1 MNSTR
6 TFLVL
11 NVAVSIAIVVSATS
25 IVGCGQSSSGE
36 RTPPPPPVVRVATP
50 LQREIVEWKE
60 FTGRLEAVDFVE
72 IRSRVSGYLHSMH
85 FSEGQ
90 DVDEGTLLFVV
101 DPRPFQAELEKAEA
115 ALAEA
120 EARVEQSNAQLEQ
133 AIAMKETSDA
143 QLEFA
148 TAEMERQRALEARNA
163 TSQSEVDQARN
174 ELHKAKASLESA
186 NAGIASAK
194 GAIAT
199 SEAAVV
205 TAEAAVNEAKL
216 NLGYTKITAPISGRI
231 SRRYVTEGNLISG
244 GSEQS
249 TLLTTIVSR
258 DPIYFLFDASEQEV
272 LRFQRMVLQGE
283 RRDVREVNYPVH
295 LALADETGYPHQG
308 YLDFV
313 DNRFDPR
320 TATMTARAMFPNP
333 NGILTPGMF
342 GKMQI
347 ATSLPHEAL
356 LIPDTA
362 IGADQ
367 AENFVYVIE
376 EDNTAR
382 LQVVETGPLA
392 LGLRVIRSGITATDR
407 IVVGGIQRV
416 RPGAVV
422 QAESEQIVADES
434 DMAKYDS
441 VPMEKAQP

>member
-1 MNSTR
+1 MR
-6 TFLVL
+6 TILVL
-11 NVAVSIAIVVSATS
+11 SVFVSTASML
-25 IVGCGQSSSGE
+25 GCSKPPSGE
-36 RTPPPPPVVRVATP
+36 RPQAPPAAVRVANP
-50 LQREIVEWKE
+50 LRKEIVEWKE
-60 FTGRLEAVDFVE
+60 FTGRMEAVDFVE

-90 DVDEGTLLFVV
+90 DVKKDALLFVV

-120 EARVEQSNAQLEQ
+120 KARVEQSNAQLEQ
-133 AIAMKETSDA
+133 ATASKETASS
-143 QLEFA
+143 QLRFA
-148 TAEMERQRALEARNA
+148 NTEMERQLTLQNRSA

-174 ELHKAKASLESA
+174 ELSKAQASLESA

-199 SEAAVV
+199 SKAAIV

-216 NLGYTKITAPISGRI
+216 NLEYTNIKAPISGRI

-249 TLLTTIVSR
+249 TLLTTIVSL
-258 DPIYFLFDASEQEV
+258 DPIYFMFDASEQEV

-313 DNRFDPR
+313 DNRFDPN
-320 TATMTARAMFPNP
+320 TATMTARAMFPNA

-347 ATSLPHEAL
+347 ANTLPYEAL
-356 LIPDTA
+356 LLPDAA

-367 AENFVYVIE
+367 SENFVYVID

-407 IVVGGIQRV
+407 IVVGGLQRV
-416 RPGAVV
+416 RPGAPVEAKTEV
-422 QAESEQIVADES
+422 ITADES
-434 DMAKYDS
+434 NTVKYDS
-441 VPMEKAQP
+441 APMEKG